1 MFPLCVWCVCCVCV
15 VYVLCVCCVCVVY
28 VLCVCVVYMLCC
40 THVSLCMCCVCWSC
54 THVALPTR
62 LIGLVC
68 CTSSVVHVCRM
79 PSDHFVGTVL
89 IKINNVFLLF
99 PSPSRKCARLLQAVR
114 WKLSRTR
121 PRAQRKK
128 LLKLYIN
135 TDILGCTATATR
147 MVRSARFNDKYLGA
161 V

>member
-1 MFPLCVWCVCCVCV
+1 VCCVCV
-15 VYVLCVCCVCVVY
+15 VCVLSVCCVCVV
-28 VLCVCVVYMLCC
+28 CV
-40 THVSLCMCCVCWSC
+40 LCMCCVCVVLYTC
-54 THVALPTR
+54 FF
-62 LIGLVC
+62 
-68 CTSSVVHVCRM
+68 VHVLCMLVLYTCCIAHTFYWACLLYIFGCTCLQCTFRRM

-89 IKINNVFLLF
+89 IKINNVFSFCFLH
-99 PSPSRKCARLLQAVR
+99 SRKCARLLQAVR

-147 MVRSARFNDKYLGA
+147 MVRSVRFNDKYFNA